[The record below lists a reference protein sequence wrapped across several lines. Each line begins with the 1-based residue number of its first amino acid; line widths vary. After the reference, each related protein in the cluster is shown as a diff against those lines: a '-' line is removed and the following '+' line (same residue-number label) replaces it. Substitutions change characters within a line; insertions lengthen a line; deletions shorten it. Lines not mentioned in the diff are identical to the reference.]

1 MFDVTSA
8 LRATL
13 LLTCSLRTSNG
24 VGNSKVLTTKQ
35 FWEVNEFV
43 SSKNASIGDLLT
55 VESES
60 LLTEAEK
67 HFKELD
73 IRELLQRGFQL
84 AQALDS
90 WASVGLWV
98 LDTSNPLYPTKILNK
113 TGRKCPPFLIGAGA
127 VESLEGLALGVVGS
141 RSADPTSLELSSHL
155 GKWASEINVPIVSGG
170 ARGVDQTSMQ
180 GALNAG
186 GRAIGIVS
194 DSLAKLVVQE
204 DARQWINEGHL
215 IFVSVQDPFAPFSI
229 GAAMQRNKYIYALSD
244 VTIVVESDF
253 ERGGTWAGA
262 LEQIKTLNY
271 SNVFIPE
278 SGSSKG
284 LVELEKIGAKSCRVA
299 SSSDLMN
306 LFKETVDK
314 SKDVPPEQLTIF

>member
-1 MFDVTSA
+1 MFDITSA

-24 VGNSKVLTTKQ
+24 VSNSKVLTTKQ

-43 SSKNASIGDLLT
+43 ASKDAFIGDLLT

-60 LLTEAEK
+60 LLAEVEK
-67 HFKELD
+67 HFNELE

-84 AQALDS
+84 GQALDS
-90 WASVGLWV
+90 WTSVGLWV
-98 LDTSNPLYPTKILNK
+98 LDTLNPLYPTKILNK

-141 RSADPTSLELSSHL
+141 RSADPTSLELSRDL
-155 GKWASEINVPIVSGG
+155 GKWASEINIPIVSGG

-180 GALNAG
+180 GSLNAG
-186 GRAIGIVS
+186 GRAIGIVG
-194 DSLAKLVVQE
+194 DSLAKLAVQE
-204 DARQWINEGHL
+204 DARQWINEGQL
-215 IFVSVQDPFAPFSI
+215 TFVSVQDPFAPFSI

-244 VTIVVESDF
+244 ATIVVESDF
-253 ERGGTWAGA
+253 EKGGTWAGA
-262 LEQIKTLNY
+262 HEQIMTLNY
-271 SNVFIPE
+271 ANVFIPE

-284 LVELEKIGAKSCRVA
+284 LVELGKIGAKSCRVA
-299 SSSDLMN
+299 SSSDLMRLLN
-306 LFKETVDK
+306 ESMNESKE
-314 SKDVPPEQLTIF
+314 VPPEQLTIF